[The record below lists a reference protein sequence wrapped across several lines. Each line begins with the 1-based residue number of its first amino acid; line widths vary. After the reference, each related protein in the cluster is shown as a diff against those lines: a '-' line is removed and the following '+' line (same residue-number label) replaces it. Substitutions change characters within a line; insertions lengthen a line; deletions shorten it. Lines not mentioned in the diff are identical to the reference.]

1 MNISDSFSSLNP
13 ILLKYLY
20 DISPEELLTINSRI
34 KQYSSDEITQFCILY
49 RSKRRDPQMILVLT
63 LLGLFGV
70 AGIHRFILGHI
81 GLGILYFLTVGLCWI
96 GTIVDAV
103 NYKQLS
109 LEYNSKMI
117 AESMMI
123 LNMVR

>member
-1 MNISDSFSSLNP
+1 MNISDSFSSMNP

-20 DISPEELLTINSRI
+20 DVSPEELLTINSRI
-34 KQYSSDEITQFCILY
+34 KEYSSDEITQFCILY
-49 RSKRRDPQMILVLT
+49 RSKRRDPNLILILT
-63 LLGLFGV
+63 LLGLFGI

-81 GLGILYFLTVGLCWI
+81 GLGILYFLTIGLCWI

>member
-20 DISPEELLTINSRI
+20 DVSPEELLTINSRI
-34 KQYSSDEITQFCILY
+34 KEYSSDEITQFCILY
-49 RSKRRDPQMILVLT
+49 RSKRRDPNLILVLT
-63 LLGLFGV
+63 LLGLFGI

-81 GLGILYFLTVGLCWI
+81 GLGILYFLTIGLCWI

>member
-1 MNISDSFSSLNP
+1 MNISDSFNALNP

-34 KQYSSDEITQFCILY
+34 KQYNPDEIMQFCILY
-49 RSKRRDPQMILVLT
+49 RSKRRDPQLILILS

-81 GLGILYFLTVGLCWI
+81 GLGIIYFLTIGLCWI

-103 NYKQLS
+103 NYKKLS
-109 LEYNSKMI
+109 LDYNSRMI
-117 AESMMI
+117 AETMMV

>member
-20 DISPEELLTINSRI
+20 DVSPEELLTINSRI
-34 KQYSSDEITQFCILY
+34 KEYSSDEITQFCILY
-49 RSKRRDPQMILVLT
+49 RSKRRDPQLILVLT

-70 AGIHRFILGHI
+70 AGIHRIILGHI
-81 GLGILYFLTVGLCWI
+81 GLGIVYFLTIGLCWI

-103 NYKQLS
+103 NFKRLS

-117 AESMMI
+117 AETMMV

>member
-1 MNISDSFSSLNP
+1 MNISDSFSSMNP

-20 DISPEELLTINSRI
+20 DISPEELLTINSRV
-34 KQYSSDEITQFCILY
+34 KQYSPDEITQFCILY
-49 RSKRRDPQMILVLT
+49 RSKRRDPQLILVLT

-81 GLGILYFLTVGLCWI
+81 GLGILYFLTIGLCWI

-103 NYKQLS
+103 NYKRLS

>member
-1 MNISDSFSSLNP
+1 MNISDSFSSMNP

-20 DISPEELLTINSRI
+20 DISPEELLTINARV
-34 KQYSSDEITQFCILY
+34 KQYSSEEITQFCILY
-49 RSKRRDPQMILVLT
+49 RSKRRDPQLILVLT

-70 AGIHRFILGHI
+70 AGIQRFILGHI
-81 GLGILYFLTVGLCWI
+81 GLGILYFLTLGLCWI

-123 LNMVR
+123 LNMAN

>member
-1 MNISDSFSSLNP
+1 MNIPDASSSLNP

-49 RSKRRDPQMILVLT
+49 RSKRRDPQLILILT

-81 GLGILYFLTVGLCWI
+81 GLGILYFLTIGLCWI

-103 NYKQLS
+103 NYKKLS
-109 LEYNSKMI
+109 LDYNSKMI
-117 AESMMI
+117 AETMMI
-123 LNMVR
+123 LNMGR

>member
-1 MNISDSFSSLNP
+1 MSESFSSVNS

-20 DISPEELLTINSRI
+20 DVSPEELLTINSRI
-34 KQYSSDEITQFCILY
+34 KQYTSDEITQFCILY
-49 RSKRRDPQMILVLT
+49 RSKRRDPQLILVLT

-81 GLGILYFLTVGLCWI
+81 GLGILYFLTIGLCWI

-103 NYKQLS
+103 NYKNLS

-117 AESMMI
+117 AETMMI
-123 LNMVR
+123 LNMTR

>member
-20 DISPEELLTINSRI
+20 DVSPEELLTINSRI
-34 KQYSSDEITQFCILY
+34 KEYSPDEITQFCIIY
-49 RSKRRDPQMILVLT
+49 RSKRRDPQLILVLT

-70 AGIHRFILGHI
+70 AGIHRFILGNI
-81 GLGILYFLTVGLCWI
+81 GLGILYLFTVGLCWI
-96 GTIVDAV
+96 GTIIDAV

>member
-1 MNISDSFSSLNP
+1 MNMSDSFNALNP
-13 ILLKYLY
+13 TLLKYLY

-34 KQYSSDEITQFCILY
+34 KQYSPDEIMQFCILY
-49 RSKRRDPQMILVLT
+49 RSKRRDPQLILILS

-81 GLGILYFLTVGLCWI
+81 GLGIIYFLTIGLCWI

-103 NYKQLS
+103 NYKKLS
-109 LEYNSKMI
+109 LDYNSRMI
-117 AESMMI
+117 AETMMV

>member
-20 DISPEELLTINSRI
+20 DVSPEELLTINSRI
-34 KQYSSDEITQFCILY
+34 KQYSPDEITQFCILY
-49 RSKRRDPQMILVLT
+49 RSKRRDPQLILVLT

-70 AGIHRFILGHI
+70 AGIHRIILGHI
-81 GLGILYFLTVGLCWI
+81 GLGIVYFLTIGLCWI

-103 NYKQLS
+103 NFKRLS

-117 AESMMI
+117 AETMMV